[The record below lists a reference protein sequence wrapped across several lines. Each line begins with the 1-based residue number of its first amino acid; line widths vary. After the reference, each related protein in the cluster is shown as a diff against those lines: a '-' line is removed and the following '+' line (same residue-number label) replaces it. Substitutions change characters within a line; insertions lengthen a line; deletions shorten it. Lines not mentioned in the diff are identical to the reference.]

1 MPRRSPSMVQT
12 PKAFHSIN
20 VFSSNSRFCMSK
32 QIAPKFKKSG
42 DEKINLGSH
51 CGKVHRYL
59 TNLLA
64 KTKSLKNNRLQAQR
78 PKGWAYISGFQLLV
92 LYRFSY
98 AGIE

>member
-42 DEKINLGSH
+42 DEKINLGTH
-51 CGKVHRYL
+51 LREGP
-59 TNLLA
+59 
-64 KTKSLKNNRLQAQR
+64 SLFNK
-78 PKGWAYISGFQLLV
+78 F
-92 LYRFSY
+92 
-98 AGIE
+98 AG